1 MSAPRREYDPAR
13 RPNTFYKGDP
23 ASDAELQK
31 RADDRWSYPRT
42 TDDKIRK
49 SVGETIGMDMES
61 NNKEGA
67 KVSKDGKTVR
77 KATFMAGGVGYGT
90 ISSGNMPIR
99 GADIAEGRRLA
110 RKEMNSGN

>member
-31 RADDRWSYPRT
+31 RADDRWDYPRT
-42 TDDKIRK
+42 IEGKVQK

-67 KVSKDGKTVR
+67 TVGKGGRRIR
-77 KATFMAGGVGYGT
+77 KATFVAGGFGSGT
-90 ISSGNMPIR
+90 ISSSNMPIR